1 MWPHRLCGCV
11 AAWLCGWVAMW
22 LCGYVAA
29 WLCGYVAVWLCGYV
43 AVWLCGSRIN
53 CVTLTITIQI
63 CMHGTSGSASSS
75 ILHRLQSLRPM
86 LAIQSPP
93 GLWRR
98 RGGAKAM
105 TKGALMKAISSASHV
120 NQKHCRKVLS
130 SLRTLAL
137 QEVKKT
143 GVFAIPGLCR
153 MKKLDQPARSEHTA
167 TILGKIVPVQ
177 ARPARTVV
185 KASPLR
191 ALKKQI

>member
-1 MWPHRLCGCV
+1 MWLCV
-11 AAWLCGWVAMW
+11 AVCGWVAMW

-86 LAIQSPP
+86 QSLGSSPP
-93 GLWRR
+93 GLEAHAILRRR

>member
-1 MWPHRLCGCV
+1 MHYLAKEFLAQAHGLGKCGNSGICLQSIEKVRPLKPGESKNGWPRDEIEPLEE
-11 AAWLCGWVAMW
+11 
-22 LCGYVAA
+22 
-29 WLCGYVAVWLCGYV
+29 
-43 AVWLCGSRIN
+43 
-53 CVTLTITIQI
+53 QE
-63 CMHGTSGSASSS
+63 S

-86 LAIQSPP
+86 QSLGSSPP
-93 GLWRR
+93 GLEAHAILRRR

-137 QEVKKT
+137 REVKKT

-177 ARPARTVV
+177 ARAARTVV

>member
-1 MWPHRLCGCV
+1 MHYLAKEFLAQAHGLGKCGNSGICLQSIEKVRPLKPGESKNGWPRDEIEPLEE
-11 AAWLCGWVAMW
+11 
-22 LCGYVAA
+22 
-29 WLCGYVAVWLCGYV
+29 
-43 AVWLCGSRIN
+43 
-53 CVTLTITIQI
+53 QE
-63 CMHGTSGSASSS
+63 S

-167 TILGKIVPVQ
+167 TILAKIVPVQ